1 MILTLE
7 EKLKYVKMHV
17 YENVPISEIG
27 KKYGFNSA
35 NFKYYVNLYLMYGE
49 KAFIKTEQRREYSRQ
64 LKLDAIKEV
73 VTNNKSCRQVALEL
87 MLSDPKI
94 VIDWYKKY
102 KRFGEEGLQDTHSRE
117 AYKHH
122 DDKILEKEYKKVLE
136 DLERT
141 KAENEFLKKSFPQV
155 LKRSKQ
161 LKKKC

>member
-7 EKLKYVKMHV
+7 EKLKYAKMHV
-17 YENVPISEIG
+17 HENVPISEIG
-27 KKYGFNSA
+27 RKYGFNAS

-49 KAFIKTEQRREYSRQ
+49 KAFIKTEQRRKYSREM
-64 LKLDAIKEV
+64 KLNAIKEV
-73 VTNNKSCRQVALEL
+73 ETNNKSCRQVALEL
-87 MLSDPKI
+87 MLTDPKI
-94 VIDWYKKY
+94 VIEWYQKYKK
-102 KRFGEEGLQDTHSRE
+102 FGEAGLQDTYSRE
-117 AYKHH
+117 SYKHH

-161 LKKKC
+161 LRKKC